1 MIDASTLDA
10 AVAAVPAK
18 PKIMPAGVRRW
29 VPAAVPE
36 DDGSPVSEAFVAD
49 LAANLN
55 SEAVSIPIDGGTAGS
70 VAHETASQSAAGWA
84 HRAAVVDGQLF
95 LEAEVLPE
103 VAAAIDAGTLAY
115 SSIDADYM
123 ADEDGEYVSGSAHL
137 ITHALTNTPR
147 NRGIAPMQA
156 VQRYAAVGDRVY
168 VSPDRAHMPEAS
180 GMGTVAEVGSAALGV
195 VFDVKPGVVHR
206 WVTVEETSASPPEQR
221 RTVHSYTRARLASE
235 ESMAKKKTETEA
247 TPPAAPAVTETV
259 QAAEPTPPE
268 DKPAEAKAAEDAPPA
283 MTLDEAMAKIA
294 ELEAKIAAMEMAAEA
309 AAVEASAETAE
320 QKRESAAVAA
330 VERAI
335 GEGRITAHAR
345 DKWIATA
352 RADLATFQATVSR
365 RPAMARPVTA
375 RAESSGGIVTS
386 TVQTY
391 SEDEIHLAAMLR
403 SGGLTEEKIK
413 ATIAQRRGRVV

>member
-1 MIDASTLDA
+1 MIDATTLDA
-10 AVAAVPAK
+10 AVSAVPAK
-18 PKIMPAGVRRW
+18 PRIMPDGVRRW

-36 DDGSPVSEAFVAD
+36 DNGSPVSEAFVAD

-55 SEAVSIPIDGGTAGS
+55 GEAVSIPIDGGVTGS
-70 VAHETASQSAAGWA
+70 VAHETASQSAVGWA

-123 ADEDGEYVSGSAHL
+123 SGGDGEYVTGSAHL

-147 NRGIAPMQA
+147 NRGLAPMQA
-156 VQRYAAVGDRVY
+156 VQHG
-168 VSPDRAHMPEAS
+168 
-180 GMGTVAEVGSAALGV
+180 L
-195 VFDVKPGVVHR
+195 
-206 WVTVEETSASPPEQR
+206 R

-235 ESMAKKKTETEA
+235 ESMSKKTTKAEVSAE
-247 TPPAAPAVTETV
+247 PKTETV
-259 QAAEPTPPE
+259 QAAEPMPE
-268 DKPAEAKAAEDAPPA
+268 DKPEMQAAEDAPPA
-283 MTLDEAMAKIA
+283 MSLEDAMAKIA
-294 ELEAKIAAMEMAAEA
+294 ELEAKLAAMESAMEA
-309 AAVEASAETAE
+309 SAIEASAETAE
-320 QKRESAAVAA
+320 QANETAAVAA

-345 DKWIATA
+345 DKWLASA
-352 RADLATFQATVSR
+352 RADLATFTATVGK
-365 RPAMARPVTA
+365 RPAMARTLTA

-391 SEDEIHLAAMLR
+391 SDDETHLAAMLR
-403 SGGLTEEKIK
+403 SGGLTEDKIK

>member
-10 AVAAVPAK
+10 AIAGVPAK

-29 VPAAVPE
+29 IPAAVPMRE
-36 DDGSPVSEAFVAD
+36 DGSPVSPQFIAD
-49 LAANLN
+49 LAATINA
-55 SEAVSIPIDGGTAGS
+55 EGVSIPIDGGADDS
-70 VAHETASQSAAGWA
+70 EAHMTASKRALGWA
-84 HRAAVVDGQLF
+84 HRAAIFDGQIF
-95 LEAEVLPE
+95 LESEVRPD
-103 VAAAIDAGTLAY
+103 INDAVREGSLAY
-115 SSIDADYM
+115 SSIDADYQI
-123 ADEDGEYVSGSAHL
+123 DEAGEYVPGSAHL
-137 ITHALTNTPR
+137 ITHALTNTPK
-147 NRGIAPMQA
+147 NRHMSPMQA
-156 VQRYAAVGDRVY
+156 VQHG
-168 VSPDRAHMPEAS
+168 
-180 GMGTVAEVGSAALGV
+180 L
-195 VFDVKPGVVHR
+195 
-206 WVTVEETSASPPEQR
+206 R

-259 QAAEPTPPE
+259 QAAEPMPPE
-268 DKPAEAKAAEDAPPA
+268 DKPAEAKAAEDAPPT
-283 MTLDEAMAKIA
+283 MTHDEAMAKIA

-345 DKWIATA
+345 DKWLATA